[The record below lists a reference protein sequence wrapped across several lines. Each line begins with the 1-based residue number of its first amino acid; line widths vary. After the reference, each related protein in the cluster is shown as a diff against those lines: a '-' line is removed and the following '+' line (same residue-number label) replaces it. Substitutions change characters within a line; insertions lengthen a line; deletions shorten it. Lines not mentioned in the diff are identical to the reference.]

1 MEEYVEKQKSRY
13 KSQQSTSTEV
23 QLVKAHILPYAQDLE
38 TPARASACLAIL
50 RPKMGTEL
58 REAMVLSGGSF
69 VVVKTEPDSGG
80 LVTSDT
86 ELYFEGPFVPRLSKL
101 QLMIPLPAGATTPDH
116 DTLASA
122 MFAEHVGPFL
132 QSVTR
137 RPESVYLVN
146 VGNPLA
152 IDGTSYIVSATEPT
166 SNPGQLVAVD
176 TETLIFVGVDACEE
190 FSRIHVVP
198 FQDTLPRAYEFDLF
212 TDYLRPFFTSNPL
225 RRFQVDQQF
234 SFRGVQFRV
243 VAVEP
248 SGDPARRV
256 GRQTVIYC
264 EGVLHPALRNVLP
277 QELMDQLALLPPG
290 LQLLLL
296 NTDALAGLDVYERMI
311 GLQETLTARRGLS
324 DETINMLPTEGWQP
338 GVGSSSDEQCM
349 ICLAEFTTTD
359 QVRRLPCHHV
369 YHCPCIDEW
378 LRRCTDCPLCKAN
391 VDRALRGY

>member
-13 KSQQSTSTEV
+13 KSQQSSSQDV
-23 QLVKAHILPYAQDLE
+23 QLLKAHILPYAQDME
-38 TPARASACLAIL
+38 TSTRAAGCLALL
-50 RPKMGTEL
+50 RPMMGSHL
-58 REAMVLSGGSF
+58 KPAMLLSGF
-69 VVVKTEPDSGG
+69 VVVKTEPETGG
-80 LVTSDT
+80 TVTVET
-86 ELYFEGPFVPRLSKL
+86 ELFFEGPFVSRLSKL
-101 QLMIPLPAGATTPDH
+101 QLMIPLPSGTSTTDH
-116 DTLASA
+116 EALSSA
-122 MFAEHVGPFL
+122 MFSEHVGPFL
-132 QSVTR
+132 QAATR
-137 RPESVYLVN
+137 MPNSVYLVT
-146 VGNPLA
+146 VGDPLL
-152 IDGTSYIVSATEPT
+152 IDGTSFIVSATEPNC
-166 SNPGQLVAVD
+166 NPGQIVAVD
-176 TETLIFVGVDACEE
+176 SETLIFVGVDACEE

-212 TDYLRPFFTSNPL
+212 TDYLRPFFTTNPL

-248 SGDPARRV
+248 GNSEAPRRV
-256 GRQTVIYC
+256 GRQTVNYC
-264 EGVLHPALRNVLP
+264 EGVLNPALRNVLP

-324 DETINMLPTEGWQP
+324 DETINMLPTEGWQA

-349 ICLAEFTTTD
+349 ICLAEFSPAD